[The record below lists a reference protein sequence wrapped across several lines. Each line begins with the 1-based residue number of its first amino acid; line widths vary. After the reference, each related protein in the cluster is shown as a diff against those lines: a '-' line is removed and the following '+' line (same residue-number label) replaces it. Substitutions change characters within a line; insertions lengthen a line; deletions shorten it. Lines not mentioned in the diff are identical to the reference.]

1 MTSSTFPA
9 RLRAAV
15 DASGLSIRGL
25 AKASGK
31 STGAVWAWLA
41 GKYLP
46 AADTIEAL
54 AAALNVSPSW
64 LAFGHECETNNN
76 SIGVT
81 KCPPVLN
88 IQIGGH
94 DGPK

>member
-1 MTSSTFPA
+1 MTSTAFPA
-9 RLRAAV
+9 RLRYAV

-41 GKYLP
+41 GQYLP
-46 AADTIEAL
+46 AADTIETL

-76 SIGVT
+76 S
-81 KCPPVLN
+81 VL
-88 IQIGGH
+88 IRLT
-94 DGPK
+94 PKKI